1 MRVKYDKS
9 SDLYI
14 KYMAYVLRILVRPR
28 RDPLEPQYPD
38 GRRII
43 KKDKRK
49 TKDIKKKNRLK
60 L

>member
-38 GRRII
+38 GRI
-43 KKDKRK
+43 KQ
-49 TKDIKKKNRLK
+49 KNVK
-60 L
+60 EK

>member
-38 GRRII
+38 GRL
-43 KKDKRK
+43 K
-49 TKDIKKKNRLK
+49 TNYQENEN
-60 L
+60 

>member
-38 GRRII
+38 GR
-43 KKDKRK
+43 KKINNANDNV
-49 TKDIKKKNRLK
+49 KNK
-60 L
+60 N